1 MCVSNFQVI
10 FLYKNFFFFQ
20 KTFREQLFF
29 VLKVPEPRAV
39 CGIHQGK
46 KCRIRWYN
54 APNAESTAIVSEVK
68 VLNVY

>member
-1 MCVSNFQVI
+1 MDLMRKMHLRICWNVM
-10 FLYKNFFFFQ
+10 
-20 KTFREQLFF
+20 
-29 VLKVPEPRAV
+29 